1 MKIHIQTA
9 ALLTLFITSTGHTN
23 DLDKGQSLL
32 NENCV
37 RCHGSEVYTR
47 QDRRVSTLPGLQ
59 KQVQRCEQM
68 LELTWFDDDIDNV
81 SGYLN
86 QQYYKFPET
95 P

>member
-1 MKIHIQTA
+1 MKKHLQAA
-9 ALLTLFITSTGHTN
+9 ALLSLFIASPGHTT
-23 DLDKGQSLL
+23 DLIRGKTLVE
-32 NENCV
+32 ENCV

-47 QDRRVSTLPGLQ
+47 QDRRVTTLPGLQ

-81 SGYLN
+81 SSYLN
-86 QQYYKFPET
+86 QQYYKFPMT